1 MSNEKLTEQ
10 LNTLKEAC
18 ANWEKELTIY
28 SKWAIENDGILSA
41 NEIQV
46 INAIKS
52 EIQAIKTQI
61 EKIEKAKGIGRT
73 AEKPKNKLGISQ
85 EEVKDKL
92 ANYFAAFDKLIV
104 LVEGQTVE
112 VETPYFMNKGGGGR
126 LVQVGKGSP
135 KDVQKWLQD
144 KINAGAVKSKN
155 PLELRT
161 YLEKNNI
168 GVDCSGFVS
177 QALNHLA
184 DKEADMDFASDDIF
198 NPGGRNS
205 TSFGPAGRE
214 FIKISSENVQIGDTL
229 YYDNPVNGGINHIR
243 IVGDVKKENNVLYYT
258 LYESAGSTGPRKMEW
273 KFDGK
278 LQEFRGNQWVVKSNE
293 TFYRWKSLEMEAPS
307 GGNTGQ
313 GQQQDQQQS
322 GTANNS
328 GTAAAKTISAKVG
341 KAGKNLKPDVLLVQQ
356 LLNQKDKAGL
366 KEDGDCGNLTINAI
380 TAFQQK
386 SFGWDDGS
394 IDPGGTTWQKLTGA
408 TVSQTQNNQDQNS
421 NSNNNSNNQSTSI
434 NNEELKFSG
443 NIKKAVGK
451 GKLNEQRDVYIVQSL
466 LKKRGYNLPVD
477 GNYESKTEQA
487 IGEFQKSIGGAVD
500 FVISPKGP
508 TMVQLLLKNLPP
520 LGIPGDVKTAST
532 TVASDPNQ
540 ANIKQDVVIAAAK
553 GLSLSSPVLVI
564 IGGMHGW
571 TGSKMLKHTPS
582 ALFAKAVIIA
592 AGYTASWKD
601 IEMAYQK
608 HFNSTAA
615 LNMGSCSAVGFSAGG
630 SPLFRWGFTKF
641 KTCGLADP
649 YITTE
654 RAKTLGSNCILSCNF
669 VDWSADRPTPEG
681 IMKAALE
688 KGAFAE
694 ETRIPHG
701 DYPAYFLSQFGGK
714 LV

>member
-1 MSNEKLTEQ
+1 MSNDKLSEQ
-10 LNTLKEAC
+10 FSMLKEAC
-18 ANWEKELTIY
+18 AKWEKELTIY

-104 LVEGQTVE
+104 TVEGQTVE

-144 KINAGAVKSKN
+144 KINAGAVKSKS

-184 DKEADMDFASDDIF
+184 DKEGDMDFASDDVF

-205 TSFGPAGRE
+205 TSFGPAGSE
-214 FIKISSENVQIGDTL
+214 FIKISPENVQIGDTL
-229 YYDNPVNGGINHIR
+229 YYDNPANGGINHIR

-278 LQEFRGNQWVVKSNE
+278 LQEFRGNQWVAKSNE

-307 GGNTGQ
+307 GGNAGQ

-322 GTANNS
+322 GT
-328 GTAAAKTISAKVG
+328 GTVSQTNTSSAISASVG
-341 KAGKNLKPDVLLVQQ
+341 KSAVNKSEDVKVIQN
-356 LLNQKDKAGL
+356 LLNKKGATL
-366 KEDGDCGNLTINAI
+366 KVDGDCGPKTIAAI
-380 TAFQQK
+380 EKFQK
-386 SFGWDDGS
+386 EVLNFSVPDGKV
-394 IDPGGTTWQKLTGA
+394 DVGGKTWQKLSDA
-408 TVSQTQNNQDQNS
+408 ALSQNQNNQGQG
-421 NSNNNSNNQSTSI
+421 SNNGNNQNNQSNSSSI

-466 LKKRGYNLPVD
+466 LKKRGYNVPVD
-477 GNYESKTEQA
+477 GMYESKTEQA
-487 IGEFQKSIGGAVD
+487 IGEFQKTIGGVVD

-520 LGIPGDVKTAST
+520 
-532 TVASDPNQ
+532 
-540 ANIKQDVVIAAAK
+540 
-553 GLSLSSPVLVI
+553 
-564 IGGMHGW
+564 M
-571 TGSKMLKHTPS
+571 
-582 ALFAKAVIIA
+582 
-592 AGYTASWKD
+592 
-601 IEMAYQK
+601 
-608 HFNSTAA
+608 
-615 LNMGSCSAVGFSAGG
+615 
-630 SPLFRWGFTKF
+630 
-641 KTCGLADP
+641 
-649 YITTE
+649 
-654 RAKTLGSNCILSCNF
+654 
-669 VDWSADRPTPEG
+669 
-681 IMKAALE
+681 
-688 KGAFAE
+688 
-694 ETRIPHG
+694 
-701 DYPAYFLSQFGGK
+701 GK
-714 LV
+714 LA

>member
-1 MSNEKLTEQ
+1 MSNEKLAEQ
-10 LNTLKEAC
+10 LGKLKEAC
-18 ANWEKELTIY
+18 AKWEKELSVY
-28 SKWAIENDGILSA
+28 SKWAIDNDGVLSLVE
-41 NEIQV
+41 NQV
-46 INAIKS
+46 IIGIKS
-52 EIQAIKTQI
+52 EIQAIKDHI
-61 EKIEKAKGIGRT
+61 AKIEKAKGT
-73 AEKPKNKLGISQ
+73 EPKNKLGIT
-85 EEVKDKL
+85 EVEVKDKL
-92 ANYFAAFDKLIV
+92 ANFFAAFDKLSV
-104 LVEGQTVE
+104 VVDNVKVE
-112 VETPYFMNKGGGGR
+112 VETPYFMNNGGGGR

-144 KINAGAVKSKN
+144 KINSGAIKSKN
-155 PLELRT
+155 PQVLQDFMKQNR
-161 YLEKNNI
+161 I

-184 DKEADMDFASDDIF
+184 DKEGDMDFGSDDIF

-205 TSFGPAGRE
+205 TSFGPAGKE
-214 FIKISSENVQIGDTL
+214 FVKISPQNVQIGDTL
-229 YYDNPVNGGINHIR
+229 YYDNPENGGINHIR
-243 IVGDVKKENNVLYYT
+243 IVGDIRKENNILYYT
-258 LYESAGSTGPRKMEW
+258 LFESAGRVGPRKMEW

-278 LQEFRGNQWVVKSNE
+278 LQEFRGNQWVAKSNE
-293 TFYRWKSLEMEAPS
+293 TFYRWKSLEMQAPS
-307 GGNTGQ
+307 GGNAGQ

-322 GTANNS
+322 ETGTVNQTNTSSA
-328 GTAAAKTISAKVG
+328 ISASVG
-341 KAGKNLKPDVLLVQQ
+341 KNAVNKSEDVSVIQN
-356 LLNQKDKAGL
+356 LLNKKGATL
-366 KEDGDCGNLTINAI
+366 KVDGDCGPKTIAAI
-380 TAFQQK
+380 EKFQK
-386 SFGWDDGS
+386 DVLKFSVPDGKV
-394 IDPGGTTWQKLTGA
+394 DVGGKTWQKLTDA
-408 TVSQTQNNQDQNS
+408 ALSQNQNNQGQG
-421 NSNNNSNNQSTSI
+421 SNNNNNQNNQSNSSSI

-451 GKLNEQRDVYIVQSL
+451 EKLNEQRDVYIVQSL
-466 LKKRGYNLPVD
+466 LKKRGYVLPVD
-477 GNYESKTEQA
+477 GIFESKTEQA
-487 IGEFQKSIGGAVD
+487 IGEFQKSIGGVVD

-520 LGIPGDVKTAST
+520 MGITGDVKTAST

-540 ANIKQDVVIAAAK
+540 ANIKQDVVIAAAN

-601 IEMAYQK
+601 IESAYQA
-608 HFNSTAA
+608 HFKTTTA

-669 VDWSADRPTPEG
+669 VDWSADRITPEG